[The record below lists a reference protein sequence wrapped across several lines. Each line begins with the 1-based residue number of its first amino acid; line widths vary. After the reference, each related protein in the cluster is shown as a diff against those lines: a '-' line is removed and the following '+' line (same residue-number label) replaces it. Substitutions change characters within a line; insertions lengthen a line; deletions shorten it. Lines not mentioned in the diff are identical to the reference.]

1 ECTLFKVAFKNRFDA
16 VFITGYKAEYEQPQ
30 DYMIR
35 TAVSLG
41 GDCDTLT
48 CIAGGIAEAYY
59 GVPPELKAE
68 CLKRL
73 PDDMRRVLERF
84 DAVRAG

>member
-1 ECTLFKVAFKNRFDA
+1 MTAFFEGDGFED
-16 VFITGYKAEYEQPQ
+16 V
-30 DYMIR
+30 IR

-59 GVPPELKAE
+59 GIPDNMKAE
-68 CLKRL
+68 CLNRL
-73 PDDMRRVLERF
+73 PIDMKEVLLRFETERL
-84 DAVRAG
+84 

>member
-1 ECTLFKVAFKNRFDA
+1 
-16 VFITGYKAEYEQPQ
+16 
-30 DYMIR
+30 MIR

-59 GVPPELKAE
+59 GVPDAMKKE
-68 CLKRL
+68 CIKRL
-73 PDDMRRVLERF
+73 PADMTKVLKQFEKKKKLKIPNNSKTQN
-84 DAVRAG
+84 